1 MIIVVNDAN
10 ILIDLVK
17 LQMLPFFFALEL
29 EFHTTSFIL
38 DEMYDEQQAQVKPFI
53 DNGTLIVNEFS
64 TEELMG
70 IGRLEM
76 EKPVLSPQDC
86 SALFCAQKLNGKLIS
101 SDKNLRQFA
110 KSKEVEVHGHFWVFD
125 QLVENQ
131 LINGG
136 MACEKMTELCEVI
149 NPRLNLP
156 KVECEKRILAW
167 SKMN

>member
-1 MIIVVNDAN
+1 MIVVVNDAN

-38 DEMYDEQQAQVKPFI
+38 EELYEEQQTQVKPFI
-53 DNGTLIVNEFS
+53 ENGTLKVNEFNE
-64 TEELMG
+64 EEL
-70 IGRLEM
+70 IEIALLEM
-76 EKPVLSPQDC
+76 EKRVLSPQDC

-156 KVECEKRILAW
+156 KVECEKRMTAW
-167 SKMN
+167 AQLN